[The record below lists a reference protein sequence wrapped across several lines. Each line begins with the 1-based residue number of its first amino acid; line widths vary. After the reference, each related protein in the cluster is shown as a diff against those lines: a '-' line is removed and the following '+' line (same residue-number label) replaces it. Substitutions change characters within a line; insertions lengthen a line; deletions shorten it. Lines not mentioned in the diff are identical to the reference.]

1 MSARPLRL
9 LFTLPWATRSGGAEE
24 MLQALVEG
32 GAAQGY
38 ESELAFLQE
47 GPWPEQL
54 RAEGV
59 PVHVLGAGR
68 VRELHTGARAVLRL
82 ARILRRRRPDVIL
95 NWTAKTQLYGAP
107 AAVLAGLGAR
117 VVWWQHAIPSDHWL
131 DRCATA
137 LPAAAIG
144 CTSHAA
150 AEAQRGIRPARPMF
164 VVAAG
169 TRVPERDASG
179 SAGGPAAGTTPG
191 LPEPASGTL
200 VVGLV
205 ARLQP
210 WKGQDRLVRAAAL
223 LRERGHDV
231 HVLLVG
237 GDSWELAPD
246 YARALPRL
254 IADLEMDEHVT
265 MTGEVPDAGPYID
278 RMDVLVNASDPEP
291 FGIVLLEAMARG
303 VAVVAVDRGGPREIV
318 ESGVTGVLARSG
330 EPVRAGRRDRAAA
343 RLAAAAGRPR
353 TGGAGALPGRVH
365 RGGDVP
371 AFRRA
376 DALAGGRPRGHGGR
390 VGRWLPCPVPS
401 RLRPAT
407 RARPRGPAR

>member
-1 MSARPLRL
+1 VSGRPLRL

-32 GAAQGY
+32 GPRHGY
-38 ESELAFLQE
+38 ESEVVFLQE

-68 VRELHTGARAVLRL
+68 VRELHLGARAVLRL
-82 ARILRRRRPDVIL
+82 ARILRRRRPDVVL
-95 NWTAKTQLYGAP
+95 NWVAKTQLYGSP
-107 AAVLAGLGAR
+107 AAVLAGIGER
-117 VVWWQHAIPSDHWL
+117 VVWWQHAIPEGRGHWL
-131 DRCATA
+131 DRAATA

-150 AEAQRGIRPARPMF
+150 AEAQRRIRPGRPMF

-169 TRVPERDASG
+169 TRAPEGVHTGDAG
-179 SAGGPAAGTTPG
+179 GRPAGEPAAGGPPAVEGARADPAVPPG
-191 LPEPASGTL
+191 PPAGTL

-210 WKGQDRLVRAAAL
+210 WKGQDRLLRAAAL

-237 GDSWELAPD
+237 GDSWSLAPD
-246 YARALPRL
+246 YASALPRL
-254 IADLEMDEHVT
+254 IGELELDGQVT

-291 FGIVLLEAMARG
+291 FGIVLLEGMARG
-303 VAVVAVDRGGPREIV
+303 VAVVAVDSGGPREIV
-318 ESGVTGVLARSG
+318 QDGVTGMLARSG
-330 EPVRAGRRDRAAA
+330 EPIALADAIEPLLASSELRS
-343 RLAAAAGRPR
+343 RLAAAGRARFEEEFTEDAMCRRFAGRMR
-353 TGGAGALPGRVH
+353 TLVAAREGGQ
-365 RGGDVP
+365 GG
-371 AFRRA
+371 
-376 DALAGGRPRGHGGR
+376 
-390 VGRWLPCPVPS
+390 
-401 RLRPAT
+401 
-407 RARPRGPAR
+407 

>member
-1 MSARPLRL
+1 MSRRPLRL
-9 LFTLPWATRSGGAEE
+9 LFTLPWPTRSGGAEE

-32 GAAQGY
+32 GPSHGY
-38 ESELAFLQE
+38 ESEVAFLQE

-68 VRELHTGARAVLRL
+68 VRELHTGARAVVRL
-82 ARILRRRRPDVIL
+82 ARVLRRRRPDVIV
-95 NWTAKTQLYGAP
+95 NWVAKTQLYGSP
-107 AAVLAGLGAR
+107 AAVLAGMRDR
-117 VVWWQHAIPSDHWL
+117 VVWWQHAIPEGHWI
-131 DRCATA
+131 DRVATA

-144 CTSHAA
+144 YTSHAA
-150 AEAQRGIRPARPMF
+150 AEAQQRIRPARPMF

-169 TRVPERDASG
+169 TR
-179 SAGGPAAGTTPG
+179 
-191 LPEPASGTL
+191 LPEPSRVAAAVPAGLARLPEGTL

-223 LRERGHDV
+223 LRERGHAV

-246 YARALPRL
+246 YARELPQL
-254 IADLEMDEHVT
+254 IADLQMADHVT

-318 ESGVTGVLARSG
+318 GAGVSGMLARSG
-330 EPVRAGRRDRAAA
+330 DPTALADAIEPLLDSPELRA
-343 RLAAAAGRPR
+343 RLAAAGLERVRAEFTEDAMSRNFATQMR
-353 TGGAGALPGRVH
+353 ALVAAREGAR
-365 RGGDVP
+365 
-371 AFRRA
+371 
-376 DALAGGRPRGHGGR
+376 
-390 VGRWLPCPVPS
+390 S
-401 RLRPAT
+401 R
-407 RARPRGPAR
+407 

>member
-1 MSARPLRL
+1 MSGRPLRL

-47 GPWPEQL
+47 GPWPQAL
-54 RAEGV
+54 RAQGV

-68 VRELHTGARAVLRL
+68 VRQLHLGARASFRL
-82 ARILRRRRPDVIL
+82 ARVLRRRRPDVIL
-95 NWTAKTQLYGAP
+95 NWTAKTQLYGSP
-107 AAVLAGLGAR
+107 AALLARMGGR

-137 LPAAAIG
+137 LPSVAIG

-150 AEAQRGIRPARPMF
+150 AEAQRQIRPARPTF

-169 TRVPERDASG
+169 TRIPDRRTEQRAAAGLGPPAVAGAPAVPW
-179 SAGGPAAGTTPG
+179 AGGLPA
-191 LPEPASGTL
+191 LPAGTL
-200 VVGLV
+200 VLGLV

-223 LRERGHDV
+223 LRERGHAV

-237 GDSWELAPD
+237 GDSWELAPG
-246 YARALPRL
+246 YARALPPL
-254 IADLEMDEHVT
+254 IAGLGMGEHVT

-278 RMDVLVNASDPEP
+278 RMDILVNASDPEP
-291 FGIVLLEAMARG
+291 FGIVLLEAMARD
-303 VAVVAVDRGGPREIV
+303 VAVVAVDCGGPREIV
-318 ESGVTGVLARSG
+318 QDGVTGVLARSG
-330 EPVRAGRRDRAAA
+330 APTALADAIEPLLASGELRARLARAGRERLQAEFTEEAMCRRFAAQMRSLVAA
-343 RLAAAAGRPR
+343 RERR
-353 TGGAGALPGRVH
+353 ETG
-365 RGGDVP
+365 
-371 AFRRA
+371 
-376 DALAGGRPRGHGGR
+376 
-390 VGRWLPCPVPS
+390 
-401 RLRPAT
+401 
-407 RARPRGPAR
+407 

>member
-1 MSARPLRL
+1 VSGRPLRL

-24 MLQALVEG
+24 MLQSLVQG
-32 GAAQGY
+32 GPRHGY
-38 ESELAFLQE
+38 ESEVVFLQE

-68 VRELHTGARAVLRL
+68 VRELHLGARAVLRL
-82 ARILRRRRPDVIL
+82 ARILRRRRPDVVL
-95 NWTAKTQLYGAP
+95 NWVGKTQLYGAP
-107 AAVLAGLGAR
+107 AAMLAGIGER
-117 VVWWQHAIPSDHWL
+117 VVWWQHAIPEGRGHWL
-131 DRCATA
+131 DRAATA

-144 CTSHAA
+144 CTSQAA
-150 AEAQRGIRPARPMF
+150 ADAQRRIRPSRPMF

-169 TRVPERDASG
+169 TQDPEQDPGEPPHPG
-179 SAGGPAAGTTPG
+179 SRAGGDAAAPAAVPA
-191 LPEPASGTL
+191 LPADTL

-223 LRERGHDV
+223 LRERGRAV

-237 GDSWELAPD
+237 GDSWSLAPD
-246 YARALPRL
+246 YAGTLPALIDGLR
-254 IADLEMDEHVT
+254 MGEHVT

-291 FGIVLLEAMARG
+291 FGIVLLEAMARS

-318 ESGVTGVLARSG
+318 QDGVTGMLARSG
-330 EPVRAGRRDRAAA
+330 EPTDLADAIEPLLASSELRA
-343 RLAAAAGRPR
+343 RLAAAGRERFR
-353 TGGAGALPGRVH
+353 TEFTEEAMCRRFAAQMRALVAAREPVKGA
-365 RGGDVP
+365 
-371 AFRRA
+371 
-376 DALAGGRPRGHGGR
+376 
-390 VGRWLPCPVPS
+390 
-401 RLRPAT
+401 
-407 RARPRGPAR
+407 

>member
-1 MSARPLRL
+1 VSGRPLRL

-47 GPWPEQL
+47 GPWPQAL

-59 PVHVLGAGR
+59 PVYVLGAGR
-68 VRELHTGARAVLRL
+68 VRQLHLGARASFRL
-82 ARILRRRRPDVIL
+82 ARVLRRRRPDVIL
-95 NWTAKTQLYGAP
+95 NWVAKTQLYGSP
-107 AAVLAGLGAR
+107 AALLAGIGGR

-150 AEAQRGIRPARPMF
+150 AEAQRQIRPARPMF

-169 TRVPERDASG
+169 TRVPEPRIQQPAS
-179 SAGGPAAGTTPG
+179 G
-191 LPEPASGTL
+191 LPEFPAGTL
-200 VVGLV
+200 VLGLV

-223 LRERGHDV
+223 LRGRGHAV

-237 GDSWELAPD
+237 GDSWELAPE
-246 YARALPRL
+246 YARALAPL
-254 IADLEMDEHVT
+254 IAELGMGEHVT

-278 RMDVLVNASDPEP
+278 RMDILVNASDPEP
-291 FGIVLLEAMARG
+291 FGIVLLEAMARE

-318 ESGVTGVLARSG
+318 EDGVSGVLAGSG
-330 EPVRAGRRDRAAA
+330 EPTALADAIEPLLASAELRARLARAGRERQRAEFTQEAMCRRFAEEMRLLVGA
-343 RLAAAAGRPR
+343 RERGE
-353 TGGAGALPGRVH
+353 TGA
-365 RGGDVP
+365 
-371 AFRRA
+371 
-376 DALAGGRPRGHGGR
+376 
-390 VGRWLPCPVPS
+390 S
-401 RLRPAT
+401 
-407 RARPRGPAR
+407 

>member
-1 MSARPLRL
+1 MSGRPLRL

-32 GAAQGY
+32 GPGHGY
-38 ESELAFLQE
+38 ESEVAFLQE
-47 GPWPEQL
+47 GPWPAEL

-59 PVHVLGAGR
+59 PVHVLQAGR
-68 VRELHTGARAVLRL
+68 VRELHLGARAVLRL
-82 ARILRRRRPDVIL
+82 ARVLRGRRPDVVV
-95 NWTAKTQLYGAP
+95 NWVAKTQLYGAP
-107 AAVLAGLGAR
+107 AAMLAGMGDR

-131 DRCATA
+131 DRAATA

-150 AEAQRGIRPARPMF
+150 AEAQRRIRPARPMF

-169 TRVPERDASG
+169 ARAPARRPDATAPG
-179 SAGGPAAGTTPG
+179 APAG
-191 LPEPASGTL
+191 LPELPEGTL
-200 VVGLV
+200 LVGLV

-223 LRERGHDV
+223 LRERGHAV

-237 GDSWELAPD
+237 GDSWSLAPD
-246 YARALPRL
+246 YASALPRL
-254 IADLEMDEHVT
+254 IAELQMGEHVT

-318 ESGVTGVLARSG
+318 EGGVTGMLARSG
-330 EPVRAGRRDRAAA
+330 EPSALADAIEPLLVSPELRS
-343 RLAAAAGRPR
+343 RLAAAGRER
-353 TGGAGALPGRVH
+353 FESQFTEEAMCRRFAEQMRSLVAARERAEGG
-365 RGGDVP
+365 
-371 AFRRA
+371 
-376 DALAGGRPRGHGGR
+376 
-390 VGRWLPCPVPS
+390 
-401 RLRPAT
+401 
-407 RARPRGPAR
+407 